1 MSVAPSDFARALQ
14 EARLARSLSVLDA
27 AQAMRLSDQQIN
39 GLERDDHA
47 NFYSAVYAERAAI
60 GYAKFLNVSTTLLGG
75 PPFEGA
81 TPPPL
86 VASVA
91 TVPAAPP
98 TRQRLTS
105 PSAGLY
111 GAVGVVLAGITI
123 FLIIGRDGGEPPSP
137 HDAKAI
143 AAATSA
149 AAPAMAA
156 PATAAQKT
164 TEPVPAAATD
174 VSAAAAPVAP
184 AATPTPAAQ
193 GTPVNTEV
201 LPPPE
206 APQPALREA
215 APEPVPSEVSRT
227 RRFWLVVNRPAVI
240 NVSDASGKKILAG
253 RQPISEG
260 QRVVGDPPFQ
270 LETDDPD
277 SIDVFYLGNRVRPLQ
292 SSTNR
297 YSARFGAPE

>member
-156 PATAAQKT
+156 
-164 TEPVPAAATD
+164 AATD
-174 VSAAAAPVAP
+174 VSAAAPVAP

>member
-156 PATAAQKT
+156 
-164 TEPVPAAATD
+164 AATD
-174 VSAAAAPVAP
+174 VSAAAPVAP

-227 RRFWLVVNRPAVI
+227 RRFWLVVNRPALI

-260 QRVVGDPPFQ
+260 QRVVGEPPFQ

>member
-1 MSVAPSDFARALQ
+1 MSAVRSEFARALQ
-14 EARLARSLSVLDA
+14 EARVARSLSVLDA
-27 AQAMRLSDQQIN
+27 AQAMRLSDKQIS
-39 GLERDDHA
+39 GLEHDDHA
-47 NFYSAVYAERAAI
+47 NFYSAVYAERAATN
-60 GYAKFLNVSTTLLGG
+60 YAKFLNVPTTLLGG

-111 GAVGVVLAGITI
+111 GAVGVVLAGIII

-149 AAPAMAA
+149 AAPATAVPA
-156 PATAAQKT
+156 TSVPATAA
-164 TEPVPAAATD
+164 PAAA
-174 VSAAAAPVAP
+174 SMSVAKV
-184 AATPTPAAQ
+184 A
-193 GTPVNTEV
+193 PVNTEV

-206 APQPALREA
+206 APLPQPALREA
-215 APEPVPSEVSRT
+215 PPEPVPSEVSRT
-227 RRFWLVVNRPAVI
+227 RRFWLVVNRPALI

>member
-156 PATAAQKT
+156 
-164 TEPVPAAATD
+164 AATD
-174 VSAAAAPVAP
+174 VSAAAPVAP
-184 AATPTPAAQ
+184 AATPTPATQ

-227 RRFWLVVNRPAVI
+227 RRFWLVVNRPALI

-260 QRVVGDPPFQ
+260 QRVVGEPPFQ